1 MADKERNLFQRM
13 LAAQSS
19 IGMVAKNLS
28 VGYGKSSYKAVSDV
42 DVLAAVK
49 QAEAEHGIYSYPVS
63 REIIDQQIL
72 ETVDREGNKKKQ
84 MYVRIRTR
92 YRFVNVDNPEEYIE
106 TEAYGDGLDSADKAP
121 GKSATYSDKYCLMR
135 VYKLST
141 GEDPDQYESPE
152 IIAAKK
158 QAAQAEAEEKA
169 AKERE
174 ARKDLVPQAERAMV
188 ENGLAFKDV
197 AQLFGTDKVLSEWP
211 LGWINYIVKR
221 PQDVMRRIDERKQA
235 G

>member
-19 IGMVAKNLS
+19 IGMVAKNLN
-28 VGYGKSSYKAVSDV
+28 VGFGKSSYKAVSDV

-63 REIIDQQIL
+63 REIIDQQVL
-72 ETVDREGNKKKQ
+72 ETVDREGHQKKQ
-84 MYVRIRTR
+84 MYIRIKTR
-92 YRFVNVDNPEEYIE
+92 YRFVNVDNPEEFIE

-121 GKSATYSDKYCLMR
+121 GKSATYSDKYCLLR

-158 QAAQAEAEEKA
+158 QAAQAEAEAKA
-169 AKERE
+169 ARERE
-174 ARKDLVPQAERAMV
+174 EKKALASKAEQAMIK
-188 ENGLAFKDV
+188 NGLSFPDV
-197 AQLFGTDKVLSEWP
+197 ARLFGTDKVLSEWP
-211 LGWINYIVKR
+211 MGWLNYIVKQ
-221 PQDVMRRIDERKQA
+221 PQDVRRRIDERKQA

>member
-19 IGMVAKNLS
+19 IGMVAKNLN
-28 VGYGKSSYKAVSDV
+28 VGFGKSSYKAVSDV

-158 QAAQAEAEEKA
+158 QAAQAEAEAKA

-174 ARKDLVPQAERAMV
+174 ARKDLVPQAEQAMI
-188 ENGLAFKDV
+188 ENGLAFADV
-197 AQLFGTDKVLSEWP
+197 AKIFGTEKVLNEWP
-211 LGWINYIVKR
+211 LGWINYIIKK
-221 PQDVMRRIDERKQA
+221 PQDVKRRINERKA